1 MKVKTV
7 QRFRDLKENEVR
19 EVGDE
24 FIVSKERFEELS
36 AAGELIAE
44 VEEVEVDVIRE
55 RKKRTKNNK

>member
-36 AAGELIAE
+36 ASGELIAE